1 MESIRRTLDGGS
13 MKKKARSIE
22 EIGSVDDRQFM
33 VGDLF
38 ERLLSHH
45 LYQHICDER
54 SLRLF
59 MRAHV
64 FAVWDFQSLIKALQR
79 MLTCVDIPWL
89 PSSDPVAR
97 RLINEIVLDEE
108 SDQTPEGK
116 YLSHF
121 ELYLEAMAQCGADAT
136 PAQNLICDLRAGKTL
151 EESLEQPSIPPGV
164 RQFVLSTMAVAQSR
178 DIHRIAAAFAYGR
191 EEVIPAMFRRLV
203 DELEVVSPECWS
215 TFRFYLDRHISED
228 ADRHGPFA
236 RELVARICGSD
247 NVLWSEAQETARSL
261 LEARIALWDEV
272 LKSIISKR

>member
-1 MESIRRTLDGGS
+1 MRHILDGGL
-13 MKKKARSIE
+13 MKKKAGNTV
-22 EIGSVDDRQFM
+22 EIGAVYDRQFM
-33 VGDLF
+33 VGGVF
-38 ERLLSHH
+38 ERLIAHH
-45 LYQHICDER
+45 LYQHICDEQ

-79 MLTCVDIPWL
+79 ILTCVEIPWL

-108 SDQTPEGK
+108 SDQTPEGG

-121 ELYLEAMAQCGADAT
+121 ELYLDAMAQCGADAT
-136 PAQNLICDLRAGKTL
+136 PVQSLICDLQAGKTL
-151 EESLEQPSIPPGV
+151 EESLERPAVPPGV
-164 RQFVLSTMAVAQSR
+164 KQFVLSTMAVARSG

-191 EEVIPAMFRRLV
+191 EEIIPAMFRRLV
-203 DELEVVSPECWS
+203 DELAALSPECWS

-236 RELVARICGSD
+236 RELVARTCGSD
-247 NVLWSEAQETARSL
+247 NVLWSEAQETAKSL
-261 LEARIALWDEV
+261 LEARIVLWDEV
-272 LKSIISKR
+272 LESIISKR